1 MREKTKTG
9 KEIRDKEK
17 KKARRTNEET

>member
-9 KEIRDKEK
+9 HSLQSFFSE
-17 KKARRTNEET
+17 A